1 MDATLTSREIK
12 DFTRSF
18 QSLGQKLDR
27 AISMMGKPIDISVAR
42 ETHKEYS
49 TDDVTNKIIRALERG
64 NIKVDDSDLQKYLE
78 SLRKKNNDNESVKE
92 LERVIEEQKK
102 LADLTK
108 STMNPLKGAWN
119 MLVRSSI
126 KSIQNQKAKE
136 DKKVY
141 GEIGRPSFKTS
152 QEQAVKK
159 DTSKNEISD
168 IKPSVQKELKDEIA
182 FDSSEIVVPI
192 NSILGLVKNIDKN
205 ITGLVSITTTN
216 GKEIKEIP
224 VAIIKSQDK
233 STEDKIESKALE
245 EQKVASIQ
253 GIEESLFNLKN
264 ADKTVTK
271 EQNPNIPNGSGLGD
285 GLLNSVSSLLSTVS
299 LVPSLI
305 TKGAGKLGKSILG
318 AGTGAVKSLSKSIKG
333 GIDVTTQIAKSKIF
347 NEKNKTI
354 LKDVTGK
361 AGEKVKSLGGA
372 IQEKTSVLVDKAK
385 SKVPEASN
393 KAGYATG
400 KAGNILKEGFD
411 KLPISEAS
419 KTTLKGIGE
428 TVKNGT
434 NTVLKRGGKLLLKT
448 GGKIVAPVGAL
459 LGGAFALSDYNSA
472 VSDKEKELNKLVEDG
487 SIDED
492 IKKQSLEKFKKNAQK
507 EHGGKAVGG
516 TVGAVAGGLLGAVL
530 GAPGVAIGSA
540 LGGMAGEWVGEKVGN
555 YFKEE
560 ADPEILQYQKNNEK
574 RKKERREENNRKYGK
589 KYFENA
595 NVVRKGEKVG
605 SFKTAKEAQNYLNQN
620 YKKDKRFGDDFSA
633 IDSNG
638 NLLYG
643 SNVIDQEGYRKR
655 AVIKK
660 DENGNYNLYQMASP
674 EFYKNSKDPWELKKE
689 KDYQEM
695 VRKNEEYDAIQ
706 ATKANILRDI
716 APKKENFTGAMIN
729 HQAMNEKVKETTP
742 QNTNNTVVAN
752 NGGNVMNNTTNIS
765 GLSSE
770 KNNDGYRSLL
780 GGFGSDLVPSF

>member
-27 AISMMGKPIDISVAR
+27 AISMMGKPIDISVAK
-42 ETHKEYS
+42 ESQKEYN

-64 NIKVDDSDLQKYLE
+64 SIKVDDSDLQKYLE
-78 SLRKKNNDNESVKE
+78 SLRKKNNDNGSVKE

-141 GEIGRPSFKTS
+141 GEIGRPSFQTN
-152 QEQAVKK
+152 QDQTVKN
-159 DTSKNEISD
+159 DTSKNEISE
-168 IKPSVQKELKDEIA
+168 IKPSVQKEITDEIA
-182 FDSSEIVVPI
+182 FDNSEIVVPI

-205 ITGLVSITTTN
+205 ITGLVSVTTAS

-224 VAIIKSQDK
+224 VAIVKSQDK
-233 STEDKIESKALE
+233 STEDKIEAKALE

-253 GIEESLFNLKN
+253 GIEQSLSNLKN

-271 EQNPNIPNGSGLGD
+271 EQNPNVPNGTGLGD

-318 AGTGAVKSLSKSIKG
+318 AGTSAVKSLSKSIKG

-354 LKDVTGK
+354 LKDVAGK
-361 AGEKVKSLGGA
+361 AGEKVKSIGGT

-385 SKVPEASN
+385 SKVPEVSK

-411 KLPISEAS
+411 KLPISETS

-434 NTVLKRGGKLLLKT
+434 NTVLKSGGKLLLKT

-605 SFKTAKEAQNYLNQN
+605 SFRTIEEAQQYIEQN
-620 YKKDKRFGDDFSA
+620 YVKDKSNIDDYKASDDKGNYIFGT
-633 IDSNG
+633 
-638 NLLYG
+638 
-643 SNVIDQEGYRKR
+643 NVIDKNGYNKH

-660 DENGNYNLYQMASP
+660 DDDGNYNVHTMGWVRY
-674 EFYKNSKDPWELKKE
+674 FTDKDPWTLKEE
-689 KDYQEM
+689 KDYQEI
-695 VRKNEEYDAIQ
+695 VKKNEEYDAIQ

-716 APKKENFTGAMIN
+716 SPKKENFTGAMIN

-770 KNNDGYRSLL
+770 KNTDGYRSLL

>member
-27 AISMMGKPIDISVAR
+27 AISMMGKPIDISVA
-42 ETHKEYS
+42 KESQKDYN

-64 NIKVDDSDLQKYLE
+64 SIKVDDSDLQKYLE
-78 SLRKKNNDNESVKE
+78 SLRKKNNDNGSVRE
-92 LERVIEEQKK
+92 LERVIEQQKK

-152 QEQAVKK
+152 QDQPVKK
-159 DTSKNEISD
+159 DTSKNEISE
-168 IKPSVQKELKDEIA
+168 IKPSVQKEIKDEII

-205 ITGLVSITTTN
+205 ITGLVSVTTES

-224 VAIIKSQDK
+224 VAIVKSQDK
-233 STEDKIESKALE
+233 STEDKIEAKALE

-253 GIEESLFNLKN
+253 GIEQSLSNLKN

-271 EQNPNIPNGSGLGD
+271 EQNPNIPNGLGLGD
-285 GLLNSVSSLLSTVS
+285 GLMNSVSSLLTTVS

-318 AGTGAVKSLSKSIKG
+318 AGTSAVKSLSKSIKG

-354 LKDVTGK
+354 LKDVAGK
-361 AGEKVKSLGGA
+361 AGEKVKSLGGI

-385 SKVPEASN
+385 SKVPEIAH

-411 KLPISEAS
+411 KLPISETS

-434 NTVLKRGGKLLLKT
+434 NTVLKSGGKLLLKT

-472 VSDKEKELNKLVEDG
+472 VSDKEKELDKLVSEG

-540 LGGMAGEWVGEKVGN
+540 LGGMAGEWVGEKVGK

-560 ADPEILQYQKNNEK
+560 EAMPEILQYQKNVEK
-574 RKKERREENNRKYGK
+574 RKKERREENNRKFGR
-589 KYFENA
+589 KYFANA
-595 NVVRKGEKVG
+595 NVVTNGEKIG
-605 SFKTAKEAQNYLNQN
+605 SFKTAEEAQNYLNRN
-620 YKKDKRFGDDFSA
+620 YKKDAHLGDDFSA

-643 SNVIDQEGYRKR
+643 SNVIDREGYRKH

-660 DENGNYNLYQMASP
+660 DENGNYNLYQMSTP
-674 EFYKNSKDPWELKKE
+674 DFYRNKDPWELKKE

-695 VRKNEEYDAIQ
+695 VKKNEEYDAIQ

-716 APKKENFTGAMIN
+716 SPKKENFTGAMIN

-752 NGGNVMNNTTNIS
+752 NGGNITNSTTNIS